1 MKKTAF
7 YSMMACAALMGAA
20 SVLSSCNDKANKTNT
35 NGADSTVVE
44 NSVPDSTVYG
54 TCGEGTTMNSLELIT
69 DAGDTLQYLLA
80 DDGGEEQGVQG
91 GLLAGDRMAVIEGQP
106 LDGDKVA
113 AKVIN
118 LTTLLGKWVSLDKN
132 FEIMEGGTV
141 KSYLKAETKPWTTW
155 KIVNGNLVFNRDTF
169 MIDKLANDS
178 LYIENK
184 DGIFTYKRP

>member
-7 YSMMACAALMGAA
+7 YSMMAFVALMGAA
-20 SVLSSCNDKANKTNT
+20 SMLSGCNDKANKTNT

>member
-7 YSMMACAALMGAA
+7 YSTMACAALMGAA
-20 SVLSSCNDKANKTNT
+20 SVLSGCNDKANKTNT

-44 NSVPDSTVYG
+44 NGVPDSTVYG

-80 DDGGEEQGVQG
+80 DGGGEEQGVQG

-113 AKVIN
+113 DKVIN

-141 KSYLKAETKPWTTW
+141 KSYLKAESKPWTTW